1 MSRNHE
7 NEQRS
12 TINSKVARLIDDYDL
27 GKTYGDRLEELWTA
41 EGGERESLRALAE
54 RFNKRLLEAAIT
66 DAGMSTVDG
75 EIANIYRLLTD
86 DDVSS
91 GNRIEAR
98 RRLEQND
105 VDVDQLEQDFVTY
118 QAIRSYLKEYRG
130 AKYEDEN
137 KIDRTESVIDTIQRL
152 KSRIRSVAEQSLEQ
166 LRSAERISLGEF
178 RLFIDISVH
187 CEGCNSQYEFVE
199 LVKQGG
205 CNCEGK

>member
-1 MSRNHE
+1 MASE
-7 NEQRS
+7 NANGEES
-12 TINSKVARLIDDYDL
+12 TVNSKVDRLIEDYGL
-27 GKTYGDRLEELWTA
+27 GAAYGDRLESLWTA
-41 EGGERESLRALAE
+41 EGSERESLRTLAD
-54 RFNKRLLEAAIT
+54 RFNTRLLKAAIT

-75 EIANIYRLLTD
+75 EVANIYRLLTD

-130 AKYEDEN
+130 AQYEDERRT
-137 KIDRTESVIDTIQRL
+137 DRTDKVIDTIQRL
-152 KSRIRSVAEQSLEQ
+152 KSRTRSVAEKSLVQ
-166 LRSAERISLGEF
+166 LRGAGRITLGGF

-187 CEGCNSQYEFVE
+187 CEECNAQYGFVE
-199 LVKQGG
+199 LVERGG
-205 CNCEGK
+205 CDCQ